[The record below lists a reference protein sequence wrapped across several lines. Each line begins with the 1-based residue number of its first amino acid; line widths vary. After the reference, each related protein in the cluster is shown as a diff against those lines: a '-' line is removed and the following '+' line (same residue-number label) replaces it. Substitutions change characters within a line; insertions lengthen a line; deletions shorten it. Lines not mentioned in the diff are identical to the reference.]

1 MDIFTKLHI
10 KRSYPYKIIR
20 YFYYTKTIHVGSYRF
35 TNKENVN
42 KLIEDKNRNNRIIG
56 ATESHALPIKLN
68 ETIISIYKDHKDHK
82 DHKEN
87 KENKENKI
95 PQFTDKEFDDLMK
108 IIS

>member
-1 MDIFTKLHI
+1 MNNA
-10 KRSYPYKIIR
+10 YKIIR
-20 YFYYTKTIHVGSYRF
+20 YFSSTKTIPVGSYRF
-35 TNKENVN
+35 TNKDNIN
-42 KLIEDKNRNNRIIG
+42 RLIKDKKINIRIIG
-56 ATESHALPIKLN
+56 ATESHALPIKIN
-68 ETIISIYKDHKDHK
+68 ETKISIYKDHKDHK